1 MSEQIPEWPNPDDFY
16 PPAHLIPPGSSP
28 TERDM
33 LKYERARA
41 DAAIARL
48 KLAVEAL
55 EFTRAHIA
63 KPDWH
68 GSIHGRAFNAL
79 HEIGPIPE

>member
-1 MSEQIPEWPNPDDFY
+1 MSEQIPKWPNPDDFY

-48 KLAVEAL
+48 KLTVEAL
-55 EFTRAHIA
+55 
-63 KPDWH
+63 D
-68 GSIHGRAFNAL
+68 SLGRGLGCQFGGEVVSVAEAL
-79 HEIGPIPE
+79 RKIGPIPE